1 VAGALATASGGPL
14 WSRICKVRDHFGN
27 ALSAFDAWLLIR
39 GMRTLDVRVRNQAR
53 SAAMI
58 AARLV
63 GHSAITQVLY
73 PGLPEH
79 PGHDTALR
87 QMKGGFGGMFSVRI
101 RKGEKAAIA
110 VAAAVNLWKRATSFG
125 GIESLIEHRA
135 SIEGADSPCP
145 ADLLRLSVG
154 LEDIDELYADLTRAL
169 AAVR

>member
-1 VAGALATASGGPL
+1 MLAE
-14 WSRICKVRDHFGN
+14 
-27 ALSAFDAWLLIR
+27 
-39 GMRTLDVRVRNQAR
+39 
-53 SAAMI
+53 
-58 AARLV
+58 RLV
-63 GHSAITQVLY
+63 GHPAITQVLY

-101 RKGEKAAIA
+101 KKGEKAAIA

-145 ADLLRLSVG
+145 ADLLRFSVG

-169 AAVR
+169 AVAR